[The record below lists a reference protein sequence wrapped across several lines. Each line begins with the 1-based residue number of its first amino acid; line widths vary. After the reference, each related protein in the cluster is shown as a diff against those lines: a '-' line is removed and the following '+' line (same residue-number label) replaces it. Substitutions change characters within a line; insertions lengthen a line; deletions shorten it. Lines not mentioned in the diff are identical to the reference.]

1 MSHGANPKSR
11 IVAGVAAAVFLTGC
25 GFKITAPSSG
35 AYVTNPVSA
44 EIKWAPDY
52 HANTLKIVVDPSSSN
67 LDVTSQ
73 FAIAPVSGGYS
84 ATGTLPGLKGG
95 SHTLQVSGE
104 LFVWYTKNYANTS
117 SQVPFTV
124 EVKHK

>member
-73 FAIAPVSGGYS
+73 FQRNSLGSGPIRSQSCGLEGVIPKSKVRLMDPVRKPIQSRIVCRES
-84 ATGTLPGLKGG
+84 VQTRR
-95 SHTLQVSGE
+95 
-104 LFVWYTKNYANTS
+104 
-117 SQVPFTV
+117 
-124 EVKHK
+124 